1 MNGRGIQQRKGF
13 AELSQ
18 RESDGIEVQLLWER
32 STGRLLVV
40 VSDAAS
46 GTELEVP
53 AEPHEALEVFWHP
66 FAYAARRSDP
76 RSLADVGAPIAA

>member
-1 MNGRGIQQRKGF
+1 MNGRGIQQRTGF

-18 RESDGIEVQLLWER
+18 RESDGIEVQLLWEQ
-32 STGRLLVV
+32 STGRVLVV
-40 VSDAAS
+40 VFDAKS

-53 AEPHEALEVFWHP
+53 AKADEALEVFWHP

-76 RSLADVGAPIAA
+76 RSLADVGALIAV